1 MKSMPATLALLLLPL
16 MAAAQAQTVW
26 RCGADGRSY
35 SDQPCAQ
42 GRALELPAARPAADV
57 QAAQE
62 LAARDRRLADAL
74 TRERLQREAATRGS
88 GLGGFPAQT
97 AAVKPAA
104 KAVATH
110 KRRQARPAADADIW
124 QATAP
129 VSRRKKG

>member
-1 MKSMPATLALLLLPL
+1 MKSMLANLALLLPL
-16 MAAAQAQTVW
+16 MAAAQAPTIW

-42 GRALELPAARPAADV
+42 GQALELPAARPAADV
-57 QAAQE
+57 RAAHE
-62 LAARDRRLADAL
+62 LAARDRRLADDL
-74 TRERLQREAATRGS
+74 MRERLQREAATRGS

-110 KRRQARPAADADIW
+110 KRRQAKPAADADIW
-124 QATAP
+124 QAAAP
-129 VSRRKKG
+129 AFRRKKG